1 MILDTDMLI
10 ALMQGNK
17 DAYKAMQDLEGK
29 DARVATT
36 IISAYEL
43 FKGADVSSRPERNLA
58 KIQDLL
64 SDIEVLELTLQA
76 THEASVL
83 YREMI
88 KTGRLMGEFDLL
100 IAAIAK
106 VNGEAI
112 LTRDKHF
119 KCIQGLELA
128 NW

>member
-1 MILDTDMLI
+1 LILDTDMLI
-10 ALMQGNK
+10 ALMQGK
-17 DAYKAMQDLEGK
+17 KEAYKAMQDLEGK
-29 DARVATT
+29 GARIATT

-64 SDIEVLELTLQA
+64 SDIEVLNLTVQA
-76 THEASVL
+76 TLEASVL
-83 YREMI
+83 YREMM
-88 KTGRLMGEFDLL
+88 KTGQLLGEFDLL

-106 VNGEAI
+106 VNCEAI
-112 LTRDKHF
+112 MTRDKHF
-119 KCIQGLELA
+119 KCIKGLDLS

>member
-1 MILDTDMLI
+1 MLI
-10 ALMQGNK
+10 GLMQGKEEAN
-17 DAYKAMQDLEGK
+17 KAMRHLEET
-29 DARVATT
+29 DARIATT

-43 FKGADVSSRPERNLA
+43 FKGADVSLRPERNMA

-64 SDIEVLELTLQA
+64 CNIEILDLTLQA
-76 THEASVL
+76 CQEASDI
-83 YREMI
+83 YHEMI
-88 KTGRLMGEFDLL
+88 KTGRIIGEFDVL
-100 IAAIAK
+100 IASIAK

-119 KCIQGLELA
+119 KRIKGLELA

>member
-17 DAYKAMQDLEGK
+17 DAHKAMQDIEEK
-29 DARVATT
+29 DASVATT

-43 FKGADVSSRPERNLA
+43 FKGADMSSKPERNLA
-58 KIQDLL
+58 RIQDLL
-64 SDIEVLELTLQA
+64 SNIEVLDLTLQA
-76 THEASVL
+76 CQEASVL
-83 YREMI
+83 YREMM

-119 KCIQGLELA
+119 KCVKGLELA

>member
-1 MILDTDMLI
+1 
-10 ALMQGNK
+10 MQGNK
-17 DAYKAMQDLEGK
+17 DAHKAMQDIEEK
-29 DARVATT
+29 DASVATT

-43 FKGADVSSRPERNLA
+43 FKGADMSSKPERNLA
-58 KIQDLL
+58 RIQDLL
-64 SDIEVLELTLQA
+64 SNIEVLDLTLQA
-76 THEASVL
+76 CQEASVL
-83 YREMI
+83 YREMM

-119 KCIQGLELA
+119 KCVKGLELA